1 MSETAVSPVEAQPR
15 PPFADVLRRPRF
27 LTLWLSEAIS
37 LVGDRILMV
46 ALVVLVYE
54 RTGSAAAVGLLSMIK
69 ALPALLL
76 GTVAGVF
83 VDRWSRKWTMVVSNL
98 LQGLLVL
105 LLPLTDTVWIIF
117 AAYLG
122 MSIISQF
129 FLPARSATIP
139 DLVPENALL
148 AANSLFAMVFVGAIA
163 LGPAIGGWITERYGL
178 AAAFYVD
185 TLTFLVPAV
194 AVSCLALPAVRR
206 GTVQHSLGGEWRE
219 GLVLVRE
226 RGDLRGALILIGA
239 AALQIASLSVLGIL
253 LAREKMGTGT
263 AGFGGMMSSMG
274 AGMLAGIV
282 LISALRP
289 RWPRVQMAAGGL
301 VLSGAGMFSMAF
313 AGSLAWGMASAL
325 AIGLGFVTVQANTQ
339 TVLQGAPGH
348 IRGRVLGLGQAVMGS
363 VTFLAAALAGLLAGV
378 TGPGPVAAIV
388 GLTAAGTGLVLIRRS
403 SS

>member
-1 MSETAVSPVEAQPR
+1 MATVSTTSTR
-15 PPFADVLRRPRF
+15 PPFADVLRQPRF
-27 LTLWLSEAIS
+27 LVLWLSEAVS

-105 LLPLTDTVWIIF
+105 LLPLTDAVWIVF

-129 FLPARSATIP
+129 FVPARSATIP
-139 DLVPENALL
+139 DLVPEHALL

-194 AVSCLALPAVRR
+194 AVGCLNIPAARQV
-206 GTVQHSLGGEWRE
+206 TTQPSLGGEWRE
-219 GLVLVRE
+219 GLALVRE
-226 RGDLRGALILIGA
+226 RSDIRGALILIGA

-282 LISALRP
+282 LISTLRP
-289 RWPRVQMAAGGL
+289 RWPRVLMAAGGL
-301 VLSGAGMFSMAF
+301 ILSGAGMLSLAF
-313 AGSLAWGMASAL
+313 ASSLAWGLASAL
-325 AIGLGFVTVQANTQ
+325 TIGLGFVTVQANTQ
-339 TVLQGAPGH
+339 TVLQGAPEH
-348 IRGRVLGLGQAVMGS
+348 IRGRALGLGQAVMGS

-378 TGPGPVAAIV
+378 TGPAPVAVFA
-388 GLTAAGTGLVLIRRS
+388 GLTAAGTGLALVRRS
-403 SS
+403 SSKI